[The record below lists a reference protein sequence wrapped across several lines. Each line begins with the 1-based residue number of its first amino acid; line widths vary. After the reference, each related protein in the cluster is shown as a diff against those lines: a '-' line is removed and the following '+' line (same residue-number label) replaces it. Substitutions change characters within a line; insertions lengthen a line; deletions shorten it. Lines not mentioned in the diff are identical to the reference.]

1 MHDPTRKGEKMVMHV
16 NGFTLEVTTTDLI
29 SHIRIS
35 MKDGTVIVDTDK
47 LSVGG
52 LERLTE
58 VVGTAASIALKNIPG
73 SWVPNA
79 CL

>member
-1 MHDPTRKGEKMVMHV
+1 MVTHV
-16 NGFTLEVTTTDLI
+16 NGFKLEVTTAEPI
-29 SHIRIS
+29 SHVRIS

-58 VVGTAASIALKNIPG
+58 VVGAAASIALKNLPG
-73 SWVPNA
+73 FG
-79 CL
+79 C